1 MKERLIV
8 YHLFKEEIK
17 ETYIYFLWKVQDLS
31 SERARERETEYISN

>member
-17 ETYIYFLWKVQDLS
+17 ETYIFLVEEQDLS
-31 SERARERETEYISN
+31 SERAIERNRISN